1 MYSNVQHNI
10 LNRTFNILGLF
21 VVLTLVMALPEQ
33 ALASGTTG
41 LPWEAPLDTLKRSL
55 SGPVALAIS
64 IIAIVVTGASLIF
77 GSEIDGFA
85 RKMIVIVLV
94 IAIIVAANSFLTT
107 LFGTSTAT
115 IASSAAIPHSLK
127 AV

>member
-1 MYSNVQHNI
+1 MITNNPIHRAFSM
-10 LNRTFNILGLF
+10 FGFF
-21 VVLTLVMALPEQ
+21 VLVAVVAAIPEQ
-33 ALASGTTG
+33 ALAAGTTG
-41 LPWEAPLDTLKRSL
+41 LPWEGPLDTLKNSL

-115 IASSAAIPHSLK
+115 IASVIHQPLM
-127 AV
+127 VG